1 VWVGVVGVWVLGVYE
16 KFGCSSEAGLL
27 EQLRPTVARM

>member
-1 VWVGVVGVWVLGVYE
+1 VKAVYE

-27 EQLRPTVARM
+27 EQLRPTVSRM